1 MSTLLF
7 LLLAGPCVAVRQSTH
22 DQPSVGEYEIQ
33 GQRIRLTQVG
43 EIGDGED
50 IRWAKPERPQSQK
63 AAAEN
68 LMETKAEVRGCP
80 SGAEVWE
87 ETGKTL
93 GSGAMGKVVEVESKV
108 HSGGKYAMKLPF
120 EGAVEEAELEVKV
133 MRAARQQ
140 HCRHVI
146 SLTAASPCVSTGL
159 SSNELMSASYIAPE
173 MKGDL
178 HHWVHGPF
186 KELDKATR
194 QMCAERVI
202 RQLFSGMLCLHEAGY
217 IHGDLKGDNVFY
229 EGLDRDGCPTG
240 VVLADFGSSM
250 KVGLPM
256 QRYSKRYY
264 EGSGHLP
271 GSIFTGIKDTLEIG
285 RGMYHAIASTDID
298 KCSLSYLA
306 YSYFKTRIT
315 GMEPKKGSCGPMGR
329 RSLADGAVR

>member
-120 EGAVEEAELEVKV
+120 EGAVEEAEQACHFPYCGVPVCEHRFVQQRVDVRFLHCSRDE
-133 MRAARQQ
+133 RRLAPLGPWAFQRARQ
-140 HCRHVI
+140 
-146 SLTAASPCVSTGL
+146 
-159 SSNELMSASYIAPE
+159 
-173 MKGDL
+173 GD
-178 HHWVHGPF
+178 
-186 KELDKATR
+186 
-194 QMCAERVI
+194 
-202 RQLFSGMLCLHEAGY
+202 EA
-217 IHGDLKGDNVFY
+217 NV
-229 EGLDRDGCPTG
+229 R
-240 VVLADFGSSM
+240 
-250 KVGLPM
+250 
-256 QRYSKRYY
+256 
-264 EGSGHLP
+264 
-271 GSIFTGIKDTLEIG
+271 
-285 RGMYHAIASTDID
+285 
-298 KCSLSYLA
+298 
-306 YSYFKTRIT
+306 
-315 GMEPKKGSCGPMGR
+315 
-329 RSLADGAVR
+329 

>member
-1 MSTLLF
+1 MGSSLNG
-7 LLLAGPCVAVRQSTH
+7 A
-22 DQPSVGEYEIQ
+22 
-33 GQRIRLTQVG
+33 
-43 EIGDGED
+43 
-50 IRWAKPERPQSQK
+50 K
-63 AAAEN
+63 AACICRVDQ
-68 LMETKAEVRGCP
+68 EVASDRTEGQPLLSGRARNRGHAGHVGLYHTP
-80 SGAEVWE
+80 GRRVSAQLTSG
-87 ETGKTL
+87 
-93 GSGAMGKVVEVESKV
+93 
-108 HSGGKYAMKLPF
+108 
-120 EGAVEEAELEVKV
+120 
-133 MRAARQQ
+133 
-140 HCRHVI
+140 I
-146 SLTAASPCVSTGL
+146 SYGVPGL

-298 KCSLSYLA
+298 KCEA
-306 YSYFKTRIT
+306 
-315 GMEPKKGSCGPMGR
+315 
-329 RSLADGAVR
+329 